1 MFFTMTSGHTFAW
14 GLGQDNL
21 LTPCYDYYGKPDGF
35 FGPINP
41 ILKSTY
47 KFLDGLFREVR
58 YIKAECLHILY
69 PYTLHTIVLIHRTS
83 MTTLMLMIYI
93 SI

>member
-35 FGPINP
+35 QIVNIIDEFGPVAFNGPIKSDTKNSINNHP
-41 ILKSTY
+41 AIQFFWHGIALADFAY
-47 KFLDGLFREVR
+47 LD
-58 YIKAECLHILY
+58 
-69 PYTLHTIVLIHRTS
+69 S
-83 MTTLMLMIYI
+83 
-93 SI
+93 